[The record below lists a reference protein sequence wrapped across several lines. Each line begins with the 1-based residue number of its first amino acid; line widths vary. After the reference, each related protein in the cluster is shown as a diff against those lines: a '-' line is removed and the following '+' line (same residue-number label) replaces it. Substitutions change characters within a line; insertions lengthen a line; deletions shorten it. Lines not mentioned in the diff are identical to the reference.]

1 MKPLRTALFRLCIF
15 RHSYSAIFQN
25 LMGDFIEGS
34 GGLALQMS
42 LDRRVVV
49 FGRGRVVSEKKSQ
62 KKRNSPPGGAS
73 RKPTAKRFPG
83 EGRDVGR
90 LSGASMHSYGGG
102 SHRDSGSGDVRSRHS
117 TGDGG
122 SRHDM
127 GDGSRH
133 SGGRE
138 MDGDFSLK
146 PMMKWPKNRSKN
158 R

>member
-1 MKPLRTALFRLCIF
+1 
-15 RHSYSAIFQN
+15 
-25 LMGDFIEGS
+25 MGDFIEGS

-49 FGRGRVVSEKKSQ
+49 FGRGRVVPEKKSQ

-90 LSGASMHSYGGG
+90 LSGASMHGYGGER
-102 SHRDSGSGDVRSRHS
+102 HRDSGSGGAVRSRHS
-117 TGDGG
+117 IGDGG
-122 SRHDM
+122 SRHDI
-127 GDGSRH
+127 GDSSCH

-138 MDGDFSLK
+138 MARNFSLN
-146 PMMKWPKNRSKN
+146 PMLKLPKNRPKT